1 MKKPL
6 IQLVV
11 GLCLCFVAML
21 GVDLGSGNGD
31 FYSVQ
36 LVSEA
41 GAQEQVYEACPGGD
55 VSFVHPVTRTTVCG
69 HGGVNGIVPH
79 FDEYHYTECVDAD
92 SCCPISGFDDPISC
106 P

>member
-1 MKKPL
+1 MKKRL

-41 GAQEQVYEACPGGD
+41 GAQEQVYEACPENG
-55 VSFVHPVTRTTVCG
+55 VSFVYPVQRTTTCA
-69 HGGVNGIVPH
+69 HGGVNGIIPH
-79 FDEYHYTECVDAD
+79 FDDYIYTECVDMD
-92 SCCPISGFDDPISC
+92 SCCPISGFDEPPVC